1 MGKKIYADEY
11 MEGDVKWLRNMRDRG
26 FCVVCFT
33 PEELDGVDP
42 DAVEDVLV
50 EYGWDVIHDLK
61 EDDDEEF

>member
-26 FCVVCFT
+26 FCAVCFT

-42 DAVEDVLV
+42 DALDDALTQYGLEAIEDM
-50 EYGWDVIHDLK
+50 K